1 MKTVVVRL
9 FIRKRKGFTLIEL
22 LTVIAIISILVA
34 VGVPK
39 YVELLEK
46 ANLAATLGNLAT
58 IRSALSIY
66 HATYLGYPQS
76 IDPAVDLKFQENLFE
91 VPYVK
96 SKYPFGQDS
105 PYGNSVYVTNIAGEI
120 PIAKSKGWFFN
131 RSDGK
136 VYINSI
142 ANDIKGN
149 IYNSY

>member
-1 MKTVVVRL
+1 VFKL

-22 LTVIAIISILVA
+22 LAVIAIIAILVA

-66 HATYLGYPQS
+66 HATYLEYPQS
-76 IDPAVDLKFQENLFE
+76 IDPAVDLKFRENLFE

-96 SKYPFGQDS
+96 SKYPYGLDS

-120 PIAKSKGWFFN
+120 PITKGKGWFFN

-149 IYNSY
+149 IYYSY